1 MELYEESRRMMEF
14 EKMKIKFAKA
24 IKWDLVRKKRSEL
37 LKIQNEII
45 ERNHR
50 GEVLIHRAKF
60 FLVVFRIRIQ
70 TNQRIRQRCIQMNLV
85 FRINC
90 MK

>member
-1 MELYEESRRMMEF
+1 MGKTLLRTPYLQLWENRLELYEESRRMMEF

-60 FLVVFRIRIQ
+60 FLVVFR
-70 TNQRIRQRCIQMNLV
+70 
-85 FRINC
+85 
-90 MK
+90 